1 MIIFE
6 NVKMTYDE
14 INILRNEISNGQ
26 LLLLFEGIFR
36 FILKWIP
43 DIIIRKLHSPE
54 NSRWTFGDIVVA
66 AK

>member
-26 LLLLFEGIFR
+26 LSLLFLGIR
-36 FILKWIP
+36 AIHI
-43 DIIIRKLHSPE
+43 E
-54 NSRWTFGDIVVA
+54 MNS
-66 AK
+66 

>member
-26 LLLLFEGIFR
+26 LSLLFEGIR
-36 FILKWIP
+36 AHDLVVSIHI
-43 DIIIRKLHSPE
+43 E
-54 NSRWTFGDIVVA
+54 MNS
-66 AK
+66 

>member
-26 LLLLFEGIFR
+26 LSLLFEGIRAHDFFDLSSNYHLFR
-36 FILKWIP
+36 N
-43 DIIIRKLHSPE
+43 IIKKSFHMFHL
-54 NSRWTFGDIVVA
+54 NG
-66 AK
+66 KY